1 MKKFG
6 LALAFLSLALITS
19 MPPVYAQE
27 EEQTAAGGYVSTLT
41 VDDCTINMVVYR
53 ATGKSITLCVNDV
66 IAELGSVYS
75 ETIVSDNI
83 IDSYNEVMKNSIA
96 RMPDLT
102 TSNRR
107 LWINYN
113 SDNISYYI
121 KSTGAGVS

>member
-1 MKKFG
+1 MRTTIDVPIHIRQQLSQEASSRKLKGFSKIIIE
-6 LALAFLSLALITS
+6 ALEKYFNSKSSVRKATVCRLKGTLSSPDHTKA
-19 MPPVYAQE
+19 
-27 EEQTAAGGYVSTLT
+27 
-41 VDDCTINMVVYR
+41 
-53 ATGKSITLCVNDV
+53 
-66 IAELGSVYS
+66 
-75 ETIVSDNI
+75 I